1 MILLLH
7 NRYRVPGGEER
18 AVEDLAWLIREE
30 LGEEAEVL
38 ERDSGGPV
46 GPRRRPRAAAR
57 RPRRRRRSPTP
68 WSARARAS
76 STPTTS
82 SPTLGWRALA
92 AARTAGARVVLHL
105 HNYRL
110 VCAVGTC
117 FTHGRDCTRC
127 HGRDTLPGVRL
138 NCRGG
143 SRAESAAYA
152 AGLAL
157 WQERIAGAADA
168 FVVPSAFAL
177 RAAARRSAPRSA
189 ARAHVIPSVQRTFA
203 ARSAAGSGGYAL
215 YAGRLAAE
223 KGVAD
228 AIAACRAAGV
238 PLVVA
243 GDGPDAD
250 ALRAAAGPDV
260 RFMGRVGAGELAAL
274 RAGAAVAL
282 VPSRYEEILPLAA
295 LEAMAAGL
303 PVVASSAGG
312 LAEVVPEAGLHPPG
326 DVAAMAARIGALWGD
341 EAAGEAALAVARERT
356 APAVVAAALRD
367 VYGDGD

>member
-30 LGEEAEVL
+30 LGEAVEVL
-38 ERDSGGPV
+38 ERDSAALSS
-46 GPRRRPRAAAR
+46 RDAAR
-57 RPRRRRRSPTP
+57 GLLLGGLGAAEIADAVERTG
-68 WSARARAS
+68 ARVVHAHNVQPS
-76 STPTTS
+76 
-82 SPTLGWRALA
+82 LGWRALA
-92 AARTAGARVVLHL
+92 AARVAGARVVAHL

-117 FTHGRDCTRC
+117 FTRGEDCTRC
-127 HGRDTLPGVRL
+127 HGRHTLPGVRL

-177 RAAARRSAPRSA
+177 RRLEALGAPLGGRAR
-189 ARAHVIPSVQRTFA
+189 VIPSVQRAFS
-203 ARSAAGSGGYAL
+203 ARSAAGAGGYAL
-215 YAGRLAAE
+215 YAGRLSAE

-250 ALRAAAGPDV
+250 ELRAAAGRDV
-260 RFMGRVGAGELAAL
+260 RFMGRVGPGELAAL

-282 VPSRYEEILPLAA
+282 VPSRYAEILPLAA

-303 PVVASSAGG
+303 PVVASRAGG
-312 LAEVVPEAGLHPPG
+312 LAEVVPEPGLHPPR
-326 DVAAMAARIGALWGD
+326 DIAAMAARIAALWGD
-341 EAAGEAALAVARERT
+341 EDAGDAALAVARERT
-356 APAVVAAALRD
+356 APPVVAAALRA
-367 VYGDGD
+367 VYDAA